1 VIALVTA
8 SSARHLDDDLPALSA
23 ALTRADI
30 EHRIEAWDDA
40 SVRWESYELAVV
52 RSTWDYPTRFRD
64 FVSWIDDVATRTR
77 LFNPPDVL
85 RWSTDKHY
93 LAALAAAGV
102 PVVPTTFVEPGD
114 EVVIPD
120 GDHVLKPVV
129 GVGATD
135 CMRITPANKGAAIA
149 HIERLLQLERSVL
162 LQPYL
167 GGIDRYGESALIFL
181 EGGFSHGVRLGAS
194 LATAPEMGEGLFA
207 LEDIT
212 TRAPTV
218 AERRVADQ
226 ALAAVAGGPLLYAR
240 VDVVP
245 GRDGPLV
252 LELELCEPS
261 LYLVFGDGAADCLA
275 AAIGDRRK
283 PR

>member
-8 SSARHLDDDLPALSA
+8 SSARHLDDDLSPLSTALA
-23 ALTRADI
+23 RAEI

-40 SVRWESYELAVV
+40 SVPWENYELAVV
-52 RSTWDYPTRFRD
+52 RSTWDYPARFRD
-64 FVSWIDDVATRTR
+64 FVRWIDGVSTRTR

-93 LAALAAAGV
+93 LAALATAGV
-102 PVVPTTFVEPGD
+102 PVVPTTFIEPGD
-114 EVVIPD
+114 EVVLPV

-135 CMRITPANKGAAIA
+135 CMRITHANTREAIA
-149 HIERLLQLERSVL
+149 HIERLLRSERSVM
-162 LQPYL
+162 LQPYV
-167 GGIDRYGESALIFL
+167 GDIDHHGETALIYIDG
-181 EGGFSHGVRLGAS
+181 EFSHGVRKGAI
-194 LATAPEMGEGLFA
+194 LASAPEIVEGLYA
-207 LEDIT
+207 RENIT
-212 TRAPTV
+212 TRVATFAERQV
-218 AERRVADQ
+218 AEQ
-226 ALAAVAGGPLLYAR
+226 ALAAVVGGPFLYAR

-261 LYLVFGDGAADCLA
+261 LYLEFGDGAADRLA
-275 AAIGDRRK
+275 AAIGDRRR